1 MENITKTAFLIF
13 KHFFIGSYSII
24 FFIHKKD
31 QMAGVR
37 HESSFLECVVQH
49 PLDAGGEATSDL
61 KGNILMLT
69 NKHSKREKCVL
80 YRGKTNSKTVDL
92 TNKNTKSRL
101 VIELLLERWEGHM
114 QLIYCLLEN

>member
-49 PLDAGGEATSDL
+49 PLDEGG
-61 KGNILMLT
+61 
-69 NKHSKREKCVL
+69 
-80 YRGKTNSKTVDL
+80 
-92 TNKNTKSRL
+92 
-101 VIELLLERWEGHM
+101 
-114 QLIYCLLEN
+114 

>member
-1 MENITKTAFLIF
+1 MNQASWSVWSNTHWMKV
-13 KHFFIGSYSII
+13 G
-24 FFIHKKD
+24 
-31 QMAGVR
+31 
-37 HESSFLECVVQH
+37 
-49 PLDAGGEATSDL
+49 DL

-92 TNKNTKSRL
+92 TNKNTKSRF